1 MKQKIIW
8 LVNQYAVPV
17 QKRTRQIV
25 LSQHLEK
32 QGYRVYILCGSK
44 IHGTDDN
51 LIRDKHAYKKIKFDG
66 ARFIVIR
73 ISDYRSQIKRV
84 LVSVQF
90 QKRIW
95 ELRNQLP
102 KPDVIVSDFAGLFGN
117 VFLKWKK
124 KYGTR
129 VIYDVLDLWPEDF
142 LDVGFLKKDSILA
155 KILFNMEHRAYRE
168 ADNLIFSMD
177 GGRDYVKEKGWDTGS
192 GGDVELNKIGALNNG
207 VDLETVD
214 RNREEFVVRDTD
226 LESKKFKAV
235 YLGSIR
241 RANNV
246 DLIVEAAK
254 ILQQQGIENI
264 IILVYGDGDYRE
276 SLENKA
282 IRLKLS
288 NIMFKGKLDVEYAP
302 YVLSHCDLNLFNFMN
317 VPICRFGLSP
327 NKLFMYFAS
336 GRPVLSMV
344 RPRYELVES
353 RECGIVTDNSPQA
366 VAEEIV
372 RFSRMDK
379 EKYEKYCKNCR
390 LVAEEYDYRN
400 LVEVL
405 ISQIEGRF
413 S

>member
-1 MKQKIIW
+1 MKQKVIW

-32 QGYRVYILCGSK
+32 QGYKVYIICGSK
-44 IHGTDDN
+44 IHGVDDN
-51 LIRDKHAYKKIKFDG
+51 FIKDKHAYKKVEFDG

-73 ISDYRSQIKRV
+73 ISDYSRQIKRV
-84 LVSVQF
+84 YVSVQF
-90 QKRIW
+90 QRRIW
-95 ELRNQLP
+95 KLRNQLP

-117 VFLKWKK
+117 IFLKWKK

-129 VIYDVLDLWPEDF
+129 IIYDILDLWPEDF
-142 LDVGFLKKDSILA
+142 LDVGFLKKNSITA
-155 KILFNMEHRAYRE
+155 KLLFNMEHRAYRE

-177 GGRDYVKEKGWDTGS
+177 GGRDYVKEKRWDIES
-192 GGDVELNKIGALNNG
+192 GGDIDLNKIGALNNG

-214 RNREEFVVRDTD
+214 RNREKFVIQDID

-246 DLIVEAAK
+246 DLIVEAAR
-254 ILQQQGIENI
+254 ILQQQEIANI
-264 IILVYGDGDYRE
+264 SILIYGDGDYRE

-282 IRLKLS
+282 MGLKLS
-288 NIMFKGKLDVEYAP
+288 NIKFKGRLDVEYAP
-302 YVLSHCDLNLFNFMN
+302 YVLACCDLNLFNFMN
-317 VPICRFGLSP
+317 APICRFGLSP

-336 GRPVLSMV
+336 GKPVLSMV
-344 RPRYELVES
+344 RPKYELVES
-353 RECGIVTDNSPQA
+353 RKCGIVTDNSPQA
-366 VAEEIV
+366 VAEGIV
-372 RFSRMDK
+372 WFSQMDK
-379 EKYEKYCKNCR
+379 TEYEKYCKNCR
-390 LVAEEYDYRN
+390 LVAEEYDYKN
-400 LVEVL
+400 LVGIL
-405 ISQIEGRF
+405 IDQIEGKF